1 VRRRTYPVHD
11 VVVVEEGHSLKQHHH
26 VPFDLGLCQRSL
38 GVPDDLRE
46 I

>member
-1 VRRRTYPVHD
+1 MHD